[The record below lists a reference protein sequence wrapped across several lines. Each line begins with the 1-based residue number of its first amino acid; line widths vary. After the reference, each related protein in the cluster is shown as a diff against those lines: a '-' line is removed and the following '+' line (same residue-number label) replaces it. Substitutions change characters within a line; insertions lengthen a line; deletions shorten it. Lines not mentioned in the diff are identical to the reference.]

1 MYTVHIILNYRMY
14 DKRNI
19 MKYRIS
25 TFSRL
30 HLTMPLAI
38 LLLIFI
44 SSCST
49 TSASKNDPLE
59 PINRAIFGFNEVVD
73 DNILQPVAKTYKYI
87 TPDPVETGVSNFFS
101 NVGEVSTIANDVL
114 QLKFDQAGNDL
125 ARFSINTTIG
135 ILGIFDVASSMGFQ
149 KNREDFGQTLGYW
162 GMPQGPYLVIPFF
175 GASSFRDA
183 PGLYA
188 DQQISPI
195 EQLHNKEELALTTLN
210 IVDIRARLLRAT
222 RILDTAAK
230 DKYIFIRESYLQQRE
245 VLVNDGKN
253 TEEFEIDVDGVD
265 Y

>member
-1 MYTVHIILNYRMY
+1 
-14 DKRNI
+14 
-19 MKYRIS
+19 MKYLS
-25 TFSRL
+25 VSSKLNMTL
-30 HLTMPLAI
+30 PLAVFF
-38 LLLIFI
+38 LIFV
-44 SSCST
+44 SGCST
-49 TSASKNDPLE
+49 MSTSKNDPLE
-59 PINRAIFGFNEVVD
+59 PMNRAIFGFNEVVD
-73 DNILQPVAKTYKYI
+73 DAILKPAANTYKYI
-87 TPDPVETGVSNFFS
+87 TPDPIETGVSNFFS
-101 NVGEVSTIANDVL
+101 NAGEVSTIANDIL
-114 QLKFDQAGNDL
+114 QLKFDQAGHDL

-135 ILGIFDVASSMGFQ
+135 ILGIFDVATSMGFQ

-195 EQLHNKEELALTTLN
+195 DQLHNKEELALTTLN
-210 IVDIRARLLRAT
+210 IIDIRARLLRAT

>member
-1 MYTVHIILNYRMY
+1 
-14 DKRNI
+14 
-19 MKYRIS
+19 MKYLS
-25 TFSRL
+25 APNKLNMTL
-30 HLTMPLAI
+30 PLAVFF
-38 LLLIFI
+38 LIFV

-49 TSASKNDPLE
+49 MSTSKNDPLE
-59 PINRAIFGFNEVVD
+59 PMNRAIFGFNEVVD
-73 DNILQPVAKTYKYI
+73 DSILKPVANTYKYI
-87 TPDPVETGVSNFFS
+87 TPDPIETGVSNFFS
-101 NVGEVSTIANDVL
+101 NAGEVSTIANDVL

-210 IVDIRARLLRAT
+210 IVDIRAKLLRAT
-222 RILDTAAK
+222 QILDTAAK
-230 DKYIFIRESYLQQRE
+230 DKYIFIRESYLQQRD
-245 VLVNDGKN
+245 VLDKNKKN